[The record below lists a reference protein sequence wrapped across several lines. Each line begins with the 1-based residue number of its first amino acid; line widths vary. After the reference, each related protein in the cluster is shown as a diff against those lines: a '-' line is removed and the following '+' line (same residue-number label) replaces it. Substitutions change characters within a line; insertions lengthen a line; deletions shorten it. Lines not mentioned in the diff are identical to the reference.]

1 VLGIEA
7 LAKKDMQ
14 IREQS
19 KTYTAYNG
27 PRKSRRRIIE
37 LIEA

>member
-1 VLGIEA
+1 MTA
-7 LAKKDMQ
+7 Q
-14 IREQS
+14 RRQS
-19 KTYTAYNG
+19 RKADRGRYTAYNG